1 MLATPIGD
9 KYMGDLEAVG
19 LFFCS
24 GILQTSVKC
33 LLTSKLGPEG

>member
-24 GILQTSVKC
+24 GILQT
-33 LLTSKLGPEG
+33 LLAHFKAWP